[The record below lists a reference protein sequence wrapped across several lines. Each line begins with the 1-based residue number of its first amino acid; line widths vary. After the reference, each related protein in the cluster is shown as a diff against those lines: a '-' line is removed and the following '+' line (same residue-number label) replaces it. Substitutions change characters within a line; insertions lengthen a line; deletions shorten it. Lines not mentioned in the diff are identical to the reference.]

1 MYLNVVCGGTV
12 LQAGRKVMG
21 SVPDGI
27 IGIFPRFNPSSCTM
41 AQGQFN
47 L

>member
-1 MYLNVVCGGTV
+1 MYLNVICGGTV
-12 LQAGRKVMG
+12 LQAGRSWVQSLMR
-21 SVPDGI
+21 V
-27 IGIFPRFNPSSCTM
+27 IGIFPQFNPYSCTM